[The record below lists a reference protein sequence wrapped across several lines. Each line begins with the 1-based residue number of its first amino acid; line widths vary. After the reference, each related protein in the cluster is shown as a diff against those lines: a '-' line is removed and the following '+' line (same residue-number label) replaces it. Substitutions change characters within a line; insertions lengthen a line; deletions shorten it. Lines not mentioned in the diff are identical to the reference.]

1 VLIDDVLG
9 DFDVTRVDTVV
20 VRAPAEDVYRIAR
33 DIDLV
38 EVVRADPLVGALFAL
53 RSIPDRIM
61 RLLARAPAAPDV
73 ESMRLADLGDEGE
86 WIRLAEE
93 PGREFVFGSAG
104 RFWNGPIQWDRITP
118 ASFSGARAAGTARI
132 AANLAVHPYSRDRV
146 LLTYE
151 ARTAAA
157 DDEARAGVQ
166 RYWRFLSP
174 FIGVVLRSV
183 LRAVKHRAE
192 ASAPRD
198 ADPAARRSAS

>member
-1 VLIDDVLG
+1 MLIDEVLA

-20 VRAPAEDVYRIAR
+20 VRAPAQDVYRIAR

-38 EVVRADPLVGALFAL
+38 EVVREDPLVGALFAL
-53 RSIPDRIM
+53 RSIPDQVM
-61 RLLARAPAAPDV
+61 RLLRRAPSAPVV
-73 ESMRLADLGDEGE
+73 ESMRLSALGEDGE

-118 ASFSGARAAGTARI
+118 ASFSGVPAPGTARI
-132 AANLAVHPYSRDRV
+132 AANLAVHPYSPDRV

-157 DDEARAGVQ
+157 DEQARAGVR

-183 LRAVKHRAE
+183 LRAVKRRAE
-192 ASAPRD
+192 AGALP
-198 ADPAARRSAS
+198 

>member
-1 VLIDDVLG
+1 MLVDEVLP

-38 EVVRADPLVGALFAL
+38 QVVREDALVGALFAV
-53 RSIPDRIM
+53 RSIPDYVM
-61 RLLARAPAAPDV
+61 RLMGRAPTAVAV
-73 ESMRLADLGDEGE
+73 ESMRLSDLGEDGE

-93 PGREFVFGSAG
+93 PGRELVFGSAG
-104 RFWNGPIQWDRITP
+104 RFWNGPIQWEHITA
-118 ASFSGARAAGTARI
+118 ASFSGVPAPGTARI

-157 DDEARAGVQ
+157 DEQARAGVQ

-174 FIGVVLRSV
+174 FIGIVLRSV
-183 LRAVKHRAE
+183 LRAVKRRAE
-192 ASAPRD
+192 AG
-198 ADPAARRSAS
+198 ARS

>member
-1 VLIDDVLG
+1 VLIDEVLT
-9 DFDVTRVDTVV
+9 DFDVTRVDTAVI
-20 VRAPAEDVYRIAR
+20 RAPAQDVYRIAR

-38 EVVRADPLVGALFAL
+38 AVVREDPLVGALFAL
-53 RSIPDRIM
+53 RSIPDQVMRIL
-61 RLLARAPAAPDV
+61 RRAPSAPVV
-73 ESMRLADLGDEGE
+73 ESLRLSDLGEEGE

-118 ASFSGARAAGTARI
+118 ASFSGVSAPGTARI
-132 AANLAVHPYSRDRV
+132 AANLAVHPYSPDRV

-157 DDEARAGVQ
+157 DEQARAGVH

-183 LRAVKHRAE
+183 LRAVKRRAE
-192 ASAPRD
+192 AGALP
-198 ADPAARRSAS
+198 